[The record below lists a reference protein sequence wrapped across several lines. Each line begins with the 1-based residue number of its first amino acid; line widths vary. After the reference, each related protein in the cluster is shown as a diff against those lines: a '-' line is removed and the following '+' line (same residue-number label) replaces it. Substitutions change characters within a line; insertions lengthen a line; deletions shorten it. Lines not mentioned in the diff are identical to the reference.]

1 MMLTLKRAPVI
12 ALFALIMAG
21 TAAMAQEG
29 QNPQVTFPLHY
40 KQSSFE
46 ACTGVAPVD
55 CTTNRPVVAAT
66 SGTAAAIFLL
76 VNNTTA
82 LAGVQTAF
90 QFDATW
96 VLTFGLWDCQG
107 GQLSAV
113 QPSMP
118 GGPTAGSITTAFN
131 CVTAG
136 GLITIG
142 RMFFTGPTAGC
153 ISQVQS
159 TYPFGNHALDCTQGV
174 NQITE
179 DARLGKVCVGA
190 GGVDACD
197 PVSPVENATWGGI
210 KAQYH

>member
-1 MMLTLKRAPVI
+1 MLMLKRAPVI
-12 ALFALIMAG
+12 ASIALLAAA
-21 TAAMAQEG
+21 TAAMAQG
-29 QNPQVTFPLHY
+29 PGVNNQVTLPLHY
-40 KQSSFE
+40 KASGFE
-46 ACTGVAPVD
+46 ACTGLAPVD
-55 CTTNRPVVAAT
+55 CLTNRPAISAT
-66 SGTAAAIFLL
+66 SGAAAAIFLT
-76 VNNTTA
+76 VMNYQSIQ
-82 LAGVQTAF
+82 GVQTAF

-96 VLTFGLWDCQG
+96 TLTFGLWDCQT
-107 GQLSAV
+107 GQLNAV
-113 QPSMP
+113 TPAMP

-131 CVTAG
+131 CVTTGA
-136 GLITIG
+136 LLPIG

-159 TYPFGNHALDCTQGV
+159 TYPFGIHVLDCQGGV

-197 PVSPVENATWGGI
+197 PVSPVESATWGGI